1 MWICKRN
8 HQRKIRETSKKL
20 PPGGRSWPLIGHGLK
35 WYMAVA
41 SSHPPKFVE
50 DQVRRDLVGRN
61 GVIVVH
67 GEQQRKLHGIA
78 MDMMRAEKLN
88 LMNSHFLADMQ
99 MVMVGALST
108 LQENHV
114 IVAINLMVNQLLGV
128 STESEIGEMARLFSD
143 FVDGCLS
150 VPINLPG
157 FTYCTAMRVTSA
169 RPEKLDLSNMQT
181 LRENG
186 VLGRLVEEENLPD
199 DVVSD
204 FIINLLF
211 AGNETT
217 AKTMLF
223 ALYFLTH
230 CPDALEQVQVGAL
243 STCKA
248 SSFHSPNLASTNPC
262 LLLRSMPSS
271 ACVTI
276 HDVLSSPYTPT
287 VSNVV
292 SVMLISDF
300 CVVEQDEQM
309 GIKRRRGSDVLS
321 REDYEAMPFTLCVID
336 ETLRLGGIAIWL
348 LREAKVDIEYQD
360 LSIPKGFFVVPFLS
374 AVHRDESIYPEALS
388 FYPWRWMDQENK
400 VCGLPSSP
408 PLFLKGKEV
417 REYTNLNRKW
427 GKGKDKI
434 DDEDITYSVLITCPG
449 RDIGFSCWAV
459 DASRCRKLLVN
470 VEATFMG
477 EGVLAF
483 PFSNDIMCLYD
494 IANFIV
500 VCFQLWT
507 VMTCYI

>member
-1 MWICKRN
+1 
-8 HQRKIRETSKKL
+8 
-20 PPGGRSWPLIGHGLK
+20 
-35 WYMAVA
+35 
-41 SSHPPKFVE
+41 
-50 DQVRRDLVGRN
+50 DLVGRN

-114 IVAINLMVNQLLGV
+114 IVLQDLCRKATVRTWQARKTITRKIKKMI
-128 STESEIGEMARLFSD
+128 EITREQTR
-143 FVDGCLS
+143 
-150 VPINLPG
+150 
-157 FTYCTAMRVTSA
+157 SA
-169 RPEKLDLSNMQT
+169 G
-181 LRENG
+181 ENG

-292 SVMLISDF
+292 FVMLISDF

-348 LREAKVDIEYQD
+348 LREAKVDIEYQVLVRMSLTTAFFD
-360 LSIPKGFFVVPFLS
+360 LDRWVQVKEDRMSFFPS
-374 AVHRDESIYPEALS
+374 AR
-388 FYPWRWMDQENK
+388 
-400 VCGLPSSP
+400 
-408 PLFLKGKEV
+408 
-417 REYTNLNRKW
+417 
-427 GKGKDKI
+427 
-434 DDEDITYSVLITCPG
+434 
-449 RDIGFSCWAV
+449 
-459 DASRCRKLLVN
+459 LVN
-470 VEATFMG
+470 GFQIRITKNPDE
-477 EGVLAF
+477 
-483 PFSNDIMCLYD
+483 
-494 IANFIV
+494 V
-500 VCFQLWT
+500 VD
-507 VMTCYI
+507 

>member
-8 HQRKIRETSKKL
+8 HQRKIRGTSKKL

-50 DQVRRDLVGRN
+50 DQVRRELVGRN

-230 CPDALEQVQVGAL
+230 CPDALEQVQV
-243 STCKA
+243 
-248 SSFHSPNLASTNPC
+248 
-262 LLLRSMPSS
+262 
-271 ACVTI
+271 
-276 HDVLSSPYTPT
+276 
-287 VSNVV
+287 
-292 SVMLISDF
+292 
-300 CVVEQDEQM
+300 
-309 GIKRRRGSDVLS
+309 
-321 REDYEAMPFTLCVID
+321 ID

-348 LREAKVDIEYQD
+348 LREAKVDIEYQ
-360 LSIPKGFFVVPFLS
+360 
-374 AVHRDESIYPEALS
+374 
-388 FYPWRWMDQENK
+388 
-400 VCGLPSSP
+400 GLPSSSP
-408 PLFLKGKEV
+408 PFLKGKEV

-434 DDEDITYSVLITCPG
+434 DDEDITFQRMV
-449 RDIGFSCWAV
+449 A
-459 DASRCRKLLVN
+459 KLLMLQC
-470 VEATFMG
+470 TSIRGSRGMKI
-477 EGVLAF
+477 L
-483 PFSNDIMCLYD
+483 P
-494 IANFIV
+494 
-500 VCFQLWT
+500 
-507 VMTCYI
+507 